1 MAVATAL
8 IGGIYPTAIAA
19 QTPTW
24 TIVWGSSSTDSVWDV
39 ASYELKT
46 LSETKRYAIF
56 VGSSHGAHY
65 GSVKIWDVDNHM
77 EPDDYTQPWEWIRLF
92 SLGSNAK
99 VSFQG
104 VVPMSK
110 PIGPVKD
117 IPQKTDFLIVG
128 YTIISTS
135 WFTDT
140 AMLTVRLNSH
150 LDTVDAYV
158 STLGSPGESSEV
170 LYKVYEW
177 NYDWVPK
184 GFVSVGYTTYGSHY
198 RNKNILVAFG
208 DSTGRIVAA
217 CVFESPKNDIG
228 MDLYEIDE
236 RNFVLVGYT
245 NRQFSVNDTTF
256 DAIVIRFNLTENLTC
271 NTLWTRTYHIDGFS
285 LVPYS
290 IVRTTYIEGP
300 IYHIIGTAIPLD
312 YSRHLRG
319 FVISLDYNGN
329 LLWSRIYDD
338 SDHDAPVSLAFLDA
352 HELNGNIIIAG
363 AKKAFVRGENLPR
376 FIGNL
381 PSISINSFSK
391 LPYEYGD
398 SPLLMRANRYG
409 FIIGG
414 DKYSTRGCGTSPERE
429 IARLTTVDTVDDSTV
444 IAGGLYYYDYDGNH
458 RPNSYY
464 AVKDINVGFWHSGGC
479 RSSYYLEEYT
489 PTTTVGVAK
498 LYVSTFL
505 PPNYHARFRIH
516 EEFPDPCGC
525 PPYGEKALTAREGCK
540 GGSEETYGAYEVY
553 TSSGRL
559 VKKGKGEV
567 RLDDLPRGVYII
579 RRGDRIRALVK

>member
-1 MAVATAL
+1 MAVATAF
-8 IGGIYPTAIAA
+8 IGSIYPIAIAA
-19 QTPTW
+19 QTW
-24 TIVWGSSSTDSVWDV
+24 TLAWRDEAYLTDSVWDV

-46 LSETKRYAIF
+46 FSGTKRYAIF

-65 GSVKIWDVDNHM
+65 GSVKIWDVDNYM
-77 EPDDYTQPWEWIRLF
+77 EPDDYTQPWEWVRLF
-92 SLGSNAK
+92 SLGSNTK

-104 VVPMSK
+104 VIPRVS

-117 IPQKTDFLIVG
+117 IPQKMDLLIVG
-128 YTIISTS
+128 YTVISTS

-198 RNKNILVAFG
+198 RNRNILVAFG

-217 CVFESPKNDIG
+217 CVFETPKDDIG
-228 MDLYEIDE
+228 MDLYEIDK
-236 RNFVLVGYT
+236 RNFILVGYT
-245 NRQFSVNDTTF
+245 RRQFSVNDTTF

-271 NTLWTRTYHIDGFS
+271 NTLWTHTYHIDGFS
-285 LVPYS
+285 LIPYS

-300 IYHIIGTAIPLD
+300 IYHIIGTAMPVDL
-312 YSRHLRG
+312 SEAHHLRG

-329 LLWSRIYDD
+329 ILWNRIYDD
-338 SDHDAPVSLAFLDA
+338 PSRDHPVSLAFLDA
-352 HELNGNIIIAG
+352 HEINGNIIIAG
-363 AKKAFVRGENLPR
+363 AKKAFVMGGNLPR
-376 FIGNL
+376 FIGSL
-381 PSISINSFSK
+381 PSVPLNSFLK
-391 LPYEYGD
+391 LPMEFGDKPLLLRTNEYG
-398 SPLLMRANRYG
+398 Y
-409 FIIGG
+409 IIGG
-414 DKYSTRGCGTSPERE
+414 EMYSMCYDNLTED
-429 IARLTTVDTVDDSTV
+429 ARLRTVDVVDDSTV
-444 IAGGLYYYDYDGNH
+444 IAGGLRFNNDPRQFNGVY
-458 RPNSYY
+458 YY
-464 AVKDINVGFWHSGGC
+464 AVKDIKVGFWHSGGC
-479 RSSYYLEEYT
+479 KSNYYSKDSI
-489 PTTTVGVAK
+489 PTTTVDGAR

-505 PPNYHARFRIH
+505 PPNYRARFRIH
-516 EEFPDPCGC
+516 EEFPYLCGC
-525 PPYGEKALTAREGCK
+525 APSGEKALTAREGCK